1 VITGA
6 TPAARHLIHHPTWR
20 TAMTTTSARDTRAVS
35 WKSTA
40 VAAAIGAVGGLVIN
54 SLIALL
60 AKALF
65 DIPDEFQ
72 PLTLPVY
79 GFLTVVGAIVGA
91 IAWHLVVSRSRNASR
106 VLRVLVPTVLVLSL
120 IPDVMLL
127 VNESQPGTTT
137 AGVVALMLMHVG
149 VAAAAVPAFR
159 RFIPPQS

>member
-1 VITGA
+1 MTS
-6 TPAARHLIHHPTWR
+6 TLNRHSR
-20 TAMTTTSARDTRAVS
+20 TVS

-54 SLIALL
+54 TVIATL
-60 AKALF
+60 ARALF
-65 DIPDEFQ
+65 DIPSEFQ
-72 PLTLPVY
+72 QLTLPVY

-91 IAWHLVVSRSRNASR
+91 IGWHLIATRSRNAAG

-120 IPDVMLL
+120 IPDVLLL
-127 VNESQPGTTT
+127 VTDSQPGTTT

-149 VAAAAVPAFR
+149 VAVAAVPAYR